1 MLSRGSGDCGHSMG
15 GQAVSR
21 HPAPQTAKPAEKVL
35 LPREPR
41 FESVYEAHVPS
52 ASVCRRGHQ
61 GSERGLTQLLG
72 GVFEG
77 PKIRGKVLPSTR
89 DWPVYLQNGVRTTDV
104 DYVFVTDDGV
114 HLFITVRG
122 FRYDVSKMK
131 GAALEAEA
139 VDPAPTR
146 FASPSH
152 SRRRMKVAMPG

>member
-1 MLSRGSGDCGHSMG
+1 MQIGER
-15 GQAVSR
+15 
-21 HPAPQTAKPAEKVL
+21 L
-35 LPREPR
+35 LAGT
-41 FESVYEAHVPS
+41 Y
-52 ASVCRRGHQ
+52 Q

-131 GAALEAEA
+131 GAALEAERA
-139 VDPAPTR
+139 GPGPQPA
-146 FASPSH
+146 
-152 SRRRMKVAMPG
+152 SRHRPVFQAPDESRYAWLNNNIYIGVGGRGGSETVATIRVYRVL